1 MHTHTHSIL
10 FYTLLTSNDKRRAD
24 YKLTGW
30 ILDRIEMGLQHQH
43 PGAIST
49 TNVAMAAL
57 RCDHAHTAHS
67 NTIANGF

>member
-1 MHTHTHSIL
+1 M
-10 FYTLLTSNDKRRAD
+10 LTSNDKQRAD

-30 ILDRIEMGLQHQH
+30 ILDRIEMELQHQH

-57 RCDHAHTAHS
+57 RCDHASSARS
-67 NTIANGF
+67 NTTANAF